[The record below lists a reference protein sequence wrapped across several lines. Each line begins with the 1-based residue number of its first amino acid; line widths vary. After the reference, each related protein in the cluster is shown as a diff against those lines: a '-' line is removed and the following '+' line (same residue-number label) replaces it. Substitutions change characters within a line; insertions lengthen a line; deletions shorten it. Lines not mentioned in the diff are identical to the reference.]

1 MNLHENKDKFL
12 ENYRGDFEM
21 NGSIMFGEIEHQ
33 INIRFKN
40 TNEFESYLRAIGVDY
55 DNEDVRFTGW
65 LYKLNTHE
73 FNKVNRS
80 QYRRG
85 RDFKQDIVEYICNSC
100 YIPTSGNCFAKGVI
114 HITGKD
120 YSDLLTFIRT
130 EQKGSIVMTTARLQ
144 SFCKNHSIIIGC
156 YDALRVCP
164 RNITEGNIV
173 L

>member
-1 MNLHENKDKFL
+1 MNLQENKDEFL
-12 ENYRGDFEM
+12 EKYRGDFEM
-21 NGSIMFGEIEHQ
+21 NGSIMIGEVEQ
-33 INIRFKN
+33 QKNIRFKN
-40 TNEFESYLRAIGVDY
+40 TNEFESNFRAIGVDC
-55 DNEDVRFTGW
+55 DNEDVHFTKW

-73 FNKVNRS
+73 FNKVNSS

-100 YIPTSGNCFAKGVI
+100 YIPTSGNCFVKGVN

-130 EQKGSIVMTTARLQ
+130 EQRRSFVMTTAGFQ
-144 SFCKNHSIIIGC
+144 AFFKNHYIIIGC